1 VAITGDQPVGVYV
14 GVLRAKGVPA
24 SRRAIFS
31 RSSSV
36 SITLSRGG
44 VLRGVLLQRR
54 LGDRQS
60 PIAILT
66 APP

>member
-44 VLRGVLLQRR
+44 VLLQRR